1 MYSYAVYKYYIR
13 SLSTR
18 RSGKAF
24 IQLSAAYAHRLV
36 LDNITM
42 SKVLL

>member
-1 MYSYAVYKYYIR
+1 MYNYAVYKYYIR
-13 SLSTR
+13 SFAHDGVEGVHSTY
-18 RSGKAF
+18 
-24 IQLSAAYAHRLV
+24 AAYAHRLV